1 MAMSERQ
8 REEMT
13 SETFAVPGLLLM
25 LAAVALAA
33 LGIAT
38 TVVAVP
44 FALSL
49 VLAVCAAHA
58 ESVAR
63 SSRRQ
68 RH

>member
-1 MAMSERQ
+1 MSERERGQ
-8 REEMT
+8 MT

-25 LAAVALAA
+25 LTAVALAA
-33 LGIAT
+33 LGIALA
-38 TVVAVP
+38 VVAVP
-44 FALSL
+44 FGLSL

-63 SSRRQ
+63 SSRHP

>member
-1 MAMSERQ
+1 MSERQ

-38 TVVAVP
+38 AVVAVP
-44 FALSL
+44 FGLSMA
-49 VLAVCAAHA
+49 LAVCAAHA

-63 SSRRQ
+63 SSRRS